1 MKKQV
6 LLLFIGLLVSNITFA
21 DDNPRLTRCMEV
33 SGGTTIGMIECY
45 GEETNYQDKLLNEF
59 YQKVKRA
66 ITPERQQA
74 LRDTQRIWIKWRDVN
89 CSFYYDPDGGSMARV
104 MASRC
109 VMQITTDR
117 VKELEMFEGLY

>member
-59 YQKVKRA
+59 YKNNSSLVNKIWDELNNMDKVTKFKY
-66 ITPERQQA
+66 I
-74 LRDTQRIWIKWRDVN
+74 RDK
-89 CSFYYDPDGGSMARV
+89 Y
-104 MASRC
+104 
-109 VMQITTDR
+109 
-117 VKELEMFEGLY
+117 